1 VRVSTIGA
9 ARATPDYARIRVL
22 NMITGGLFSSRI
34 NLNLREEHGY
44 TYGAFSNFVF
54 RRMPGPFFVGSGI
67 RTDVTAPAVS
77 EILKELKKLR
87 DTPVTDDELNLGR
100 DALTRSLPAY
110 FETSDSA
117 VTAISDIYLYDLG
130 VRYYSNLPAS
140 LATVNSESVLGAAR
154 KYFVP
159 ARMVTVVVGDRGA
172 VEPELRKLNLGAI
185 EYRDA
190 DGRLLKK

>member
-1 VRVSTIGA
+1 
-9 ARATPDYARIRVL
+9 
-22 NMITGGLFSSRI
+22 MITGGLFSSRI

-190 DGRLLKK
+190 DGKLLKK